1 MSIKLE
7 LLAPAGNKSI
17 GIAAINCGADAV
29 YIAGPSFGA
38 RQAAGNSLKDIAELV
53 CYAHLFGARVYL
65 VVNTILYDSELNDA
79 QKLITEAYNIGCD
92 AIIIQDLGILQLE
105 LPDIPLYASTQ
116 TNIRTPEQAKF
127 LESLGFERLILERG
141 LSNQQIKAICDSTHC
156 EIETFVHGALCT
168 SYSGQCYLSRKL
180 DGRSANRGS
189 CIQACRSTY
198 NLLDKNGKII
208 VENKALLSLKDF
220 NLGTHIQ
227 ELIDVGVTSFKIE
240 GRLKNE
246 SFVKNTTLWYRH
258 ICDTIIDRSNGKYER
273 QSLGQTIGGFAPN
286 PNKTFN
292 RGYTDFFFSGKK
304 SQWSNM
310 ESSKSMGEKIGIVTN
325 ILQNN
330 KNACKLKFKS
340 NCTLSNGDGLCF
352 LLDSGEIIGTRADKV
367 ENDTIFTKEIP
378 SLKAGAG
385 IWRNYDIKFEK
396 EIENNSPSRLISVS
410 IDFYSKNGN
419 YIIKAISEKGI
430 ELTHTFTKEYDLA
443 KNKELAIQN
452 IANCFNKKQEYF
464 QFSSKKIELEEAPF
478 IPLSE
483 LNSIRREIANA
494 LKDKIQDLYT
504 ESKDSKLKKPISKI
518 DFKNIIAPLQKEYLN
533 CSNEL
538 SAALYKS
545 IHINP
550 EIAYDLK
557 PIENSE
563 LMRTKYCI
571 LHELRM
577 CHKLTEKRYN
587 EPLFLEN
594 NKQKLRLVFDCKNC
608 EMLVIG

>member
-208 VENKALLSLKDF
+208 VENKA
-220 NLGTHIQ
+220 
-227 ELIDVGVTSFKIE
+227 
-240 GRLKNE
+240 
-246 SFVKNTTLWYRH
+246 
-258 ICDTIIDRSNGKYER
+258 DR
-273 QSLGQTIGGFAPN
+273 
-286 PNKTFN
+286 
-292 RGYTDFFFSGKK
+292 K
-304 SQWSNM
+304 S
-310 ESSKSMGEKIGIVTN
+310 
-325 ILQNN
+325 
-330 KNACKLKFKS
+330 
-340 NCTLSNGDGLCF
+340 
-352 LLDSGEIIGTRADKV
+352 TR
-367 ENDTIFTKEIP
+367 
-378 SLKAGAG
+378 
-385 IWRNYDIKFEK
+385 
-396 EIENNSPSRLISVS
+396 
-410 IDFYSKNGN
+410 
-419 YIIKAISEKGI
+419 
-430 ELTHTFTKEYDLA
+430 
-443 KNKELAIQN
+443 
-452 IANCFNKKQEYF
+452 
-464 QFSSKKIELEEAPF
+464 
-478 IPLSE
+478 
-483 LNSIRREIANA
+483 LNS
-494 LKDKIQDLYT
+494 
-504 ESKDSKLKKPISKI
+504 S
-518 DFKNIIAPLQKEYLN
+518 
-533 CSNEL
+533 
-538 SAALYKS
+538 
-545 IHINP
+545 H
-550 EIAYDLK
+550 
-557 PIENSE
+557 
-563 LMRTKYCI
+563 
-571 LHELRM
+571 
-577 CHKLTEKRYN
+577 
-587 EPLFLEN
+587 
-594 NKQKLRLVFDCKNC
+594 
-608 EMLVIG
+608 